1 MLNFFSFINKFY
13 NKLGPVFIIWCRNTI
28 YSAPVFETL
37 IVLSLIFVKIILSN
51 TLIFQDYVKYDTI
64 FYDTGTMMSL
74 LICLEHLF
82 VCYYLIIIL
91 FMVYWSLYVFLLDF
105 LGWSFKYNG
114 LLNFVY
120 NFFFEKLMNKIY
132 ILYFILYKNFLQII
146 FFIKEVEII
155 TFLYYAHN
163 FNEKNDIPYYFL
175 GLLPL
180 PFKKLYLKNINT
192 LNIFINNFNHFD
204 ILGRSFLLINYST
217 LKFTL
222 LLNSLTEFIYLLQQN
237 INYNALTLKKK
248 MSNFLFYN
256 TANAYYFSNI
266 EYINL
271 YSNKSKNKL
280 YYSNWVLNLRATYN
294 DMFLVNQFKHS
305 GIFEALWATFPT
317 VIIICILI
325 PSLILLYSFED
336 ILNPQMTI
344 KVIGNQWYWTY
355 ESNNFI
361 PKLDDD
367 TREFV
372 SFAYDSRIIETSDLE
387 FGTKRL
393 LEVDNRLVLP
403 VNTTIRFL
411 VTASDVLH
419 SFAMPELGFKVD
431 ATPGRLNQIL
441 VYISRP
447 GVYYGQCSELC
458 GANHAFMPIVI
469 QAVTPKNY
477 LKYISNIA

>member
-1 MLNFFSFINKFY
+1 
-13 NKLGPVFIIWCRNTI
+13 
-28 YSAPVFETL
+28 
-37 IVLSLIFVKIILSN
+37 
-51 TLIFQDYVKYDTI
+51 
-64 FYDTGTMMSL
+64 
-74 LICLEHLF
+74 
-82 VCYYLIIIL
+82 
-91 FMVYWSLYVFLLDF
+91 
-105 LGWSFKYNG
+105 
-114 LLNFVY
+114 
-120 NFFFEKLMNKIY
+120 MNKIY

-280 YYSNWVLNLRATYN
+280 YYSN
-294 DMFLVNQFKHS
+294 
-305 GIFEALWATFPT
+305 
-317 VIIICILI
+317 
-325 PSLILLYSFED
+325 
-336 ILNPQMTI
+336 
-344 KVIGNQWYWTY
+344 
-355 ESNNFI
+355 
-361 PKLDDD
+361 
-367 TREFV
+367 
-372 SFAYDSRIIETSDLE
+372 
-387 FGTKRL
+387 
-393 LEVDNRLVLP
+393 
-403 VNTTIRFL
+403 
-411 VTASDVLH
+411 
-419 SFAMPELGFKVD
+419 
-431 ATPGRLNQIL
+431 
-441 VYISRP
+441 
-447 GVYYGQCSELC
+447 
-458 GANHAFMPIVI
+458 
-469 QAVTPKNY
+469 
-477 LKYISNIA
+477 